1 MMRCYALSTKDTKM
15 LHHAIYPKKANTATE
30 HTEIQAVL
38 RHPRTRWVSS
48 LSALTSWFSS
58 VNSVLSVANCFF
70 KFISFRAFRVFRVF
84 RGQPSPMM
92 SPPR

>member
-48 LSALTSWFSS
+48 LSALTSWRTAFLNLYLF
-58 VNSVLSVANCFF
+58 VPFVPFVFF
-70 KFISFRAFRVFRVF
+70 VDSLL
-84 RGQPSPMM
+84 P
-92 SPPR
+92 

>member
-48 LSALTSWFSS
+48 FSALTSWRTAFLNLYLF
-58 VNSVLSVANCFF
+58 VPFVPFVFF
-70 KFISFRAFRVFRVF
+70 GFFGDSLL
-84 RGQPSPMM
+84 P
-92 SPPR
+92 